1 MIIFASL
8 TTVYCWI
15 PYTSVPSSVLY
26 SIFIVRKRTLLKV
39 FLAQPVAY
47 SFRRRLSISF
57 CTCLSSSFEIFPIS
71 FVLEFLTIVTVI
83 SYEKSFAKALIAE
96 SLFARLS
103 SASFLVIPA
112 AFRAGSSA
120 AIPGIR
126 TYISFGISIYISTFL
141 ILYVANCILLIS
153 VVTPAD

>member
-83 SYEKSFAKALIAE
+83 SYEKSFAKALIAV